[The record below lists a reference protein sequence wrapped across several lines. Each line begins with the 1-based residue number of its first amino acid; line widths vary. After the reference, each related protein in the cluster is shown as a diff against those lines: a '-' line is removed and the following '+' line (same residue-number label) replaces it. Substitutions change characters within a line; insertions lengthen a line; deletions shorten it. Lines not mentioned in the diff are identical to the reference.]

1 MSAETEFVEVP
12 EAEQLRADPEGP
24 SDANALEG
32 GDDLDMIEGA
42 FDDPGQVTTEDL
54 G

>member
-1 MSAETEFVEVP
+1 MAETEFVEVP
-12 EAEQLRADPEGP
+12 EDEQLDSDPIGP

-32 GDDLDMIEGA
+32 GDDLAMLEGA
-42 FDDPGQVTTEDL
+42 FDDIGEVVTEDL